1 MSTIA
6 DPETLTRLLARLE
19 QLTPTSERRWGTM
32 TAAEMLCH
40 LGDAGDSVLGRRVTP
55 GTPPSGK
62 KKSLLKWIALSS
74 PFAWPKGVKTRP
86 GVDPKQ
92 DGTRPEDFAADRAR
106 VVSGLRALAQAN
118 EAELA
123 PFHVMFGPMSRRDWQ
138 RWAFRHVDHHLRQ
151 FGL

>member
-1 MSTIA
+1 MTTIA
-6 DPETLTRLLARLE
+6 DRETLTRLLARLE

-32 TAAEMLCH
+32 TAAEVLCH
-40 LGDAGDSVLGRRVTP
+40 LGDAGDSVLGRRVAP

-86 GVDPKQ
+86 GVDPKLE
-92 DGTRPEDFAADRAR
+92 GTRPEDFAADRAR

-118 EAELA
+118 EGELV
-123 PFHVMFGPMSRRDWQ
+123 PFHFMFGPMSSRDWQ